1 MLVVAEMKLTEHFS
15 LSEFERSSTAIANGI
30 DNTVPQRL
38 IPPLR
43 NLCEKVLEPLRQQF
57 CEPVTISSGYRC
69 PELNRLVGGARNSQH
84 LTGEA
89 ADIYIEDFVKLRK
102 WYEWMKTN
110 VPYHQLIYEGKGK
123 QQWIHVSCY
132 MDSKLNR
139 HQAL

>member
-57 CEPVTISSGYRC
+57 GEPVIISSGYRC
-69 PELNRLVGGARNSQH
+69 LELNRLVGGVRNSQH

-89 ADIYIEDFVKLRK
+89 ADIYTEDSVKLRE

-110 VPYHQLIYEGKGK
+110 VPYHQLIYESKGK
-123 QQWIHVSCY
+123 QHWIHVSCY
-132 MDSKLNR
+132 MDSKRNR